1 MALCL
6 GKFKKKECAKTIIGP
21 SIRPPFPYHPID
33 HAFDEPTAPDYRVD
47 QSLYPSAP
55 HLNSFVPFNGGMTPN
70 DFPVAPNVS
79 SLTAAYVSDGGPW
92 DLPSPDFS
100 SRHAPHVIMNHNIY
114 PMPNSYSS
122 MSSPYAGNSHDTYSS
137 WDMEPVAETSRHT
150 VANGANLT
158 ALSANTGRQ
167 RVMKPRSTCKTCR
180 KSFTRPSDLNRHA
193 KKHQPGAR
201 IYTCS
206 IAGCDYEGSYRK
218 DKLAAH
224 VKNCHT

>member
-1 MALCL
+1 MPAC
-6 GKFKKKECAKTIIGP
+6 
-21 SIRPPFPYHPID
+21 SI
-33 HAFDEPTAPDYRVD
+33 D
-47 QSLYPSAP
+47 QSFYSHAP
-55 HLNSFVPFNGGMTPN
+55 YLDSFVLFDG
-70 DFPVAPNVS
+70 VIAPNHFPEAPSV

-92 DLPSPDFS
+92 DLLSPDFAS
-100 SRHAPHVIMNHNIY
+100 PNTPHTAVNHSFY
-114 PMPNSYSS
+114 PIPNSYNST
-122 MSSPYAGNSHDTYSS
+122 SSPYAGNTNMDYSS
-137 WDMEPVAETSRHT
+137 GDIDAVAETSQPT
-150 VANGANLT
+150 LANGTNLT

-167 RVMKPRSTCKTCR
+167 RVMKTRSTCTTCR
-180 KSFTRPSDLNRHA
+180 KSFTRPSDLNRHV